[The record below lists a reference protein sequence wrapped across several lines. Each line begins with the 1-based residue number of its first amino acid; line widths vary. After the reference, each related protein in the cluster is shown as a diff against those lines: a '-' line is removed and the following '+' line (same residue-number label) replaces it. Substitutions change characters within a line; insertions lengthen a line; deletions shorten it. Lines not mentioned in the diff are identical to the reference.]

1 MKSSQLSF
9 VFQIIKFELVTVN
22 SPIMTIITSLAG
34 NMLTNS
40 LKIVDLTKND
50 FYKLNLAHNKEN
62 VGQKQFF
69 ADFSSF

>member
-1 MKSSQLSF
+1 
-9 VFQIIKFELVTVN
+9 
-22 SPIMTIITSLAG
+22 MTIITSLAG

-62 VGQKQFF
+62 VGQK
-69 ADFSSF
+69 